1 MKQILPTLAVA
12 TAVATYVLLA
22 VGGLVNPTGSSLACP
37 DWPLCHGQVFPRMEG
52 GVLFEHT
59 HRLVAAAVGL
69 ATVALAIGLF
79 SIRRGKLGLLAVGM
93 VVLQGALGG
102 LTVVLKLPPE
112 ISIGHL
118 ALSQLFFLTT
128 IYIATV
134 VVAPTPAPV
143 PAGAR
148 RSVQIAA
155 ALVLAQVVLGG
166 VVRHLHAAFACLDEV
181 PLCFGSVW
189 PTHHWLATLHMSHRL
204 VAVLVAAAVIVAA
217 VRVLGGGAR
226 GAARGLAAAAIA
238 LVAVQIGL
246 GIWTV
251 LSWKG
256 LVAVE
261 AHLIG
266 GATLL
271 ADMWL
276 LVLLTRPVPV
286 AAARPAMAQRP
297 SAGERLRDVERGTA
311 ERLGAASPRE
321 GATQP

>member
-1 MKQILPTLAVA
+1 MRKILPVIAVA

-37 DWPLCHGQVFPRMEG
+37 DWPLCHGQVFPTMEG

-69 ATVALAIGLF
+69 STVVLAVALF
-79 SIRRGKLGLLAVGM
+79 SIGRGKLGLLAVGM
-93 VVLQGALGG
+93 VVLQGVLGG
-102 LTVVLKLPPE
+102 LTVLLKLPPE

-118 ALSQLFFLTT
+118 ALSHTFFLTT
-128 IYIATV
+128 ILIAV
-134 VVAPTPAPV
+134 LVVAPTPAPV

-155 ALVLAQVVLGG
+155 ALVFLQVVLGG
-166 VVRHLHAAFACLDEV
+166 VVRHLHAAYACLDEI

-204 VAVLVAAAVIVAA
+204 VAVVVAAATIVAA
-217 VRVLGGGAR
+217 VRVLGSGAR
-226 GAARGLAAAAIA
+226 GAVRGLAAASIA

-246 GIWTV
+246 GILTV
-251 LSWKG
+251 LTWKG

-271 ADMWL
+271 ADVWL
-276 LVLLTRPVPV
+276 LWLLTRPVPV
-286 AAARPAMAQRP
+286 
-297 SAGERLRDVERGTA
+297 V
-311 ERLGAASPRE
+311 AASR
-321 GATQP
+321 AWAVTSS

>member
-1 MKQILPTLAVA
+1 
-12 TAVATYVLLA
+12 
-22 VGGLVNPTGSSLACP
+22 
-37 DWPLCHGQVFPRMEG
+37 
-52 GVLFEHT
+52 HT
-59 HRLVAAAVGL
+59 PRLVAAAVGL
-69 ATVALAIGLF
+69 ATVALGIGLF

-134 VVAPTPAPV
+134 VVAPAPAPV

-155 ALVLAQVVLGG
+155 ALVLAQAVLGG
-166 VVRHLHAAFACLDEV
+166 GLRHLHAAFACLDEV

-204 VAVLVAAAVIVAA
+204 VAVLVATAVIVAA

-256 LVAVE
+256 LVAVG
-261 AHLIG
+261 AHLLG

-271 ADMWL
+271 PGQWL
-276 LVLLTRPVPV
+276 LLPPTPPLPG
-286 AAARPAMAQRP
+286 AAAPAPRAPPPSPGRAPARP
-297 SAGERLRDVERGTA
+297 D
-311 ERLGAASPRE
+311 
-321 GATQP
+321 